1 MDNDSSR
8 YLKKLSY
15 AVVVVLF
22 LVMIFGTLGKAAV
35 LVFEHLN

>member
-8 YLKKLSY
+8 YLRRLSY

-22 LVMIFGTLGKAAV
+22 LLLIFATLGKAAV
-35 LVFEHLN
+35 LVLENI